1 MVGGILHRPLS
12 IKNAKLMETHSP
24 PIESL
29 IERTEKYL
37 KTGLELYRLK
47 AIGKSADVFS
57 SLVSKL
63 AIISFFIFFFLLLNT
78 GLALWIGDLLGKSYF
93 GFFTVASFYAIAGIF
108 IYIFR
113 DQWIKNPLR
122 NSIITQ
128 TLN

>member
-63 AIISFFIFFFLLLNT
+63 AIISFFIFFFSSFKYRPCIMDRR
-78 GLALWIGDLLGKSYF
+78 LARKILF
-93 GFFTVASFYAIAGIF
+93 RVFYCCLF
-108 IYIFR
+108 LRHSWDIYIYFPR
-113 DQWIKNPLR
+113 SVD
-122 NSIITQ
+122 
-128 TLN
+128 